1 MACAARWF
9 IVDDVDMLE
18 DDVQLLKR
26 LFYADGEGLPS
37 QRIIDLCAPLTAVL
51 IVMQLDTGILIANFK
66 QVCHLH
72 AKFLHL
78 IYLSQS
84 WCPQFTLATGY
95 RGESTWV
102 QPQDPH
108 I

>member
-1 MACAARWF
+1 
-9 IVDDVDMLE
+9 MLE

-66 QVCHLH
+66 QVCHLR
-72 AKFLHL
+72 A
-78 IYLSQS
+78 STSMQ
-84 WCPQFTLATGY
+84 PDM
-95 RGESTWV
+95 GESCSCAAARIGSCLKLKLHMSWL
-102 QPQDPH
+102 